1 MSKKKTKKKAAKKTA
16 EKTATPTEIERQ
28 LAAEVDAFRADRRA
42 ELKKKH
48 GWTAADEEAYQLE
61 QFG

>member
-1 MSKKKTKKKAAKKTA
+1 MAKTKKAKAPAKRKR
-16 EKTATPTEIERQ
+16 TATPTEIEKQ
-28 LAAEVDAFRADRRA
+28 LASEVDEFRAKRRA

-48 GWTAADEEAYQLE
+48 GWTAADEDEYQLE